1 MTNGKQVY
9 NGIQS
14 EVDRLDRAK
23 FTIESEL
30 RKNQRDQQYTES
42 KRLECLTVIAQ
53 VHVNALLDQGTTGHG
68 EVKAVS
74 MEIEG
79 LIRKRN
85 AAYKQV
91 LSTIDEGRTA
101 LRLADEAV
109 TSAES
114 NFEAVRVKVYADLA
128 QSSDVANKRAL
139 SDEADRTVFKADEL
153 VAEVTDEATE
163 KLLPYRNSPIFQ
175 HLLARQ
181 FCTDTYQGSGLFAR
195 LDRWLA
201 KKIDYTQ
208 AVHDFSVMNQLPAL
222 AAQKAQDART
232 AQSRAN
238 DEYKVLEQQAR
249 HRYNI
254 DGAEK
259 AVKDAKAQRELC
271 RERIGLDQRAMVDY
285 TSKTDPMMA
294 TINKRVRDLM
304 GQFSIDTLDRLTRAT
319 VDDAD
324 ELALRQYREL
334 SNELPGLMGREQE
347 LQRQLDQAAQ
357 DFRKVK
363 TLRDRFSSQNYD
375 SSNRKFDSDFDLN
388 AVLTGYMLGQ
398 ISQNDFDRNCERNST
413 VVRESSSYDYNG
425 NSGNN
430 GNNGFSGGSSFGGS
444 DTKSNY
450 STPDSIGGGGGGSD
464 SGSFSTGDSF

>member
-14 EVDRLDRAK
+14 EVDRLDRTK
-23 FTIESEL
+23 FTIEGEL

-53 VHVNALLDQGTTGHG
+53 VHVNALLNQGATGHG

-85 AAYKQV
+85 SAYKQV

-101 LRLADEAV
+101 LRQADEAV

-128 QSSDVANKRAL
+128 QSPDVANKRAL

-175 HLLARQ
+175 HLLARRYG
-181 FCTDTYQGSGLFAR
+181 TNTYQGSGLFAR

-222 AAQKAQDART
+222 AAQKAQDARV

-259 AVKDAKAQRELC
+259 AVQESKAQRELC
-271 RERIGLDQRAMVDY
+271 RERIALDQRAMVDY
-285 TSKTDPMMA
+285 TSKTDPMMD

-304 GQFSIDTLDRLTRAT
+304 GQFSLDTLDRLTRAT

-324 ELALRQYREL
+324 EHALRQYREL
-334 SNELPGLMGREQE
+334 SNELPGLVEREQE

-363 TLRDRFSSQNYD
+363 TLRDRFTSQNYD
-375 SSNRKFDSDFDLN
+375 SSNRKFDSNFDLN

-398 ISQNDFDRNCERNST
+398 ISQNDFDRNCERNSN
-413 VVRESSSYDYNG
+413 VVRETSSYSTNT
-425 NSGNN
+425 NSGFSN
-430 GNNGFSGGSSFGGS
+430 GGTFGGS
-444 DTKSNY
+444 ETKSSW
-450 STPDSIGGGGGGSD
+450 STPDSIGGGGGGGGGGSD